1 MLNLKDLVGRS
12 LRMGIKGIVI
22 MLGGLVIAFVLIF
35 FVFIKEQPEQQISKQ
50 EQTQQISDQPL
61 IEQIKWGEITVK
73 NNGNTITYRDVK
85 LWPNHSREWNWKETG
100 TRHNPDIQI
109 ADIQELIDKV
119 DVVILT
125 RGIDLVLQ
133 VPQETIDYAKQ
144 QGKEVH
150 VGQTEDM
157 VKLYNKLVEQGKK
170 VGGVFHSTC

>member
-1 MLNLKDLVGRS
+1 MSRRMLLLLMFGF
-12 LRMGIKGIVI
+12 I
-22 MLGGLVIAFVLIF
+22 IACILIF
-35 FVFIKEQPEQQISKQ
+35 FTFFREQSAQHIAKQ
-50 EQTQQISDQPL
+50 EQTQQILYQPF
-61 IEQIKWGEITVK
+61 IEHIQWGEITVK

-85 LWPNHSREWNWKETG
+85 LWPNQSREWNWKETG
-100 TRHNPDIQI
+100 TRHNPGIQI

-157 VKLYNKLVEQGKK
+157 VKLYNELVEQGKK